1 LSISSR
7 ERKCGLSAAEAL
19 QATKRVHLPKI
30 SFVGQPVIQSIVI
43 DDGAMSK
50 LVRSKFGH

>member
-7 ERKCGLSAAEAL
+7 ELERSLSAAEAL
-19 QATKRVHLPKI
+19 QATKRMHLPEI
-30 SFVGQPVIQSIVI
+30 SFVGQPVIRSIVI

-50 LVRSKFGH
+50 LVRSNLGR